1 MRVEVVNLHYH
12 DDDGD
17 VDDDDD
23 EEEEGNDD
31 DDDTD
36 DGDDVNQHASA
47 LVGELGPLYCPQ
59 TPLVLRFQNQ
69 NKSK

>member
-1 MRVEVVNLHYH
+1 MVNLHYH

-23 EEEEGNDD
+23 DEEEEY
-31 DDDTD
+31 D

>member
-1 MRVEVVNLHYH
+1 MVNLHYR

-17 VDDDDD
+17 VDEEEYDDD
-23 EEEEGNDD
+23 EDDEKEEYD
-31 DDDTD
+31 D
-36 DGDDVNQHASA
+36 DGDIYQHASA